1 MGRVKL
7 NCKTHSTFTMSYNIL
22 VTAEFSKEIKKLS
35 KKYPSLKEEYYA
47 LLHSLLITPAQGTAL
62 GTSIY
67 KIRPA
72 IKSKTTG
79 KRGGARVITYVRVSK
94 EEILLVSIFDKAEQ
108 ESVTIK
114 EINQRIKS
122 FYP

>member
-1 MGRVKL
+1 
-7 NCKTHSTFTMSYNIL
+7 MSYNIL
-22 VTAEFSKEIKKLS
+22 VTAEFSKEIKKLP

-47 LLHSLLITPAQGTAL
+47 LLHSLLVTPAQGTAL
-62 GTSIY
+62 GNSIY